1 MTEREIERIYQ
12 EEPDEAKVLDA
23 EKQLRAMHE
32 GVDLAIELA
41 SRDGEDKQLIC
52 DLLCWALKATRRLH
66 DLDYL
71 DYHKDGNEE
80 FVEICISGGHG
91 FYIANVTA
99 DSGIAMIR
107 DILRAIS

>member
-52 DLLCWALKATRRLH
+52 DLLCWVLKATRDQH
-66 DLDYL
+66 DLEAL
-71 DYHKDGNEE
+71 IYHKDNGEE
-80 FVEICISGGHG
+80 LVEICYPNGGTNV
-91 FYIANVTA
+91 NVTM
-99 DSGIAMIR
+99 DSGIAMIH
-107 DILRAIS
+107 DILRAFVR

>member
-12 EEPDEAKVLDA
+12 EEPDEAKVRES

-52 DLLCWALKATRRLH
+52 DLLCWALKATRDQH
-66 DLDYL
+66 DLDAL
-71 DYHKDGNEE
+71 IYHKDDGEE
-80 FVEICISGGHG
+80 FVEICYPNGGTNV
-91 FYIANVTA
+91 NVTM

-107 DILRAIS
+107 DILRAFVR

>member
-12 EEPDEAKVLDA
+12 EEPDEAKVLEA

-52 DLLCWALKATRRLH
+52 DLLCWALKATRDQH
-66 DLDYL
+66 DLQAL
-71 DYHKDGNEE
+71 IYHKEGCDEY
-80 FVEICISGGHG
+80 VDICYPKGGRNV
-91 FYIANVTA
+91 NVTI

-107 DILRAIS
+107 DILRAIG

>member
-1 MTEREIERIYQ
+1 MTEREIERIYA
-12 EEPDEAKVLDA
+12 EEPDEAKVREA

-52 DLLCWALKATRRLH
+52 DLLCWALKATRDQH
-66 DLDYL
+66 DLEAL
-71 DYHKDGNEE
+71 IYHKDNGDELVVIHYRN
-80 FVEICISGGHG
+80 GGKNV
-91 FYIANVTA
+91 NVTM

-107 DILRAIS
+107 DILRAIG